1 MAESKDI
8 EINQFPIVDTLSN
21 KDYIVVSLDNGSQ
34 GRIKTSDLA
43 SVVAAL
49 EGYVR
54 KEVTLLS
61 GESINISF
69 SDVAV
74 IMIIGT
80 GQTMTG
86 AAVFGLGYGVPE
98 GAIKVISNT
107 TGVVSIGTGSGLVV
121 TKQQW
126 GGSLITNK
134 NTKTHDFILIT
145 IR

>member
-1 MAESKDI
+1 M
-8 EINQFPIVDTLSN
+8 
-21 KDYIVVSLDNGSQ
+21 
-34 GRIKTSDLA
+34 
-43 SVVAAL
+43 AAL

-61 GESINISF
+61 GESINISLP
-69 SDVAV
+69 DVV
-74 IMIIGT
+74 VLMIIGT

-98 GAIKVISNT
+98 GSINVVSNT
-107 TGVVSIGTGSGLVV
+107 TNVVSLGTGSGLVV

-134 NTKTHDFILIT
+134 DTKTHDFILIT